1 MQHTTTILTDSSA
14 LALTLAGANVH
25 DLPLLTTIAAAFA
38 VAWVLGLIT
47 QKLKLSPIV
56 GYLLAGVVIGPYT
69 PGYTGDVTLASQLAE
84 VGVILLMFG
93 VGLHFHLKDLLAV
106 KDVAIPGAL
115 GQSLLATLASAIIF
129 SLLGFNLP
137 AGITLGIAMAV
148 ASTVVLLRVLLDQ
161 GMLNTSHGHVAVGWL
176 IVEDILTVILL
187 VLIPLFAFTPPPD
200 PASTSTAL
208 STTAAPT
215 SSLHPALAVLLAL
228 GKLALMVLVVFVIG
242 SRVIPKVLNAIA
254 KLRSSELFT
263 LTVLVLSVAIAVGSA
278 ALFGT
283 SVALGAFLA
292 GMVVAQSKLSHQAA
306 ADALPMRHAFAVI
319 FFVSIGMLLN
329 PRFLIEQPLLLVAAL
344 AVVLIVKPLAAL
356 AIVAI
361 CGYPVRTALTVALG
375 LAQIGEFS
383 FIVGQAALQH
393 NLMPESAMQIL
404 VAAAIV
410 SITINPLL
418 FRSIDRFENA
428 LRKLPKLYNLLSA
441 RHARRAATFNAT
453 THEKL
458 AASADSTKPYA
469 IIAGYGP
476 VGRLVDAML
485 RDANFET
492 LVIDM
497 NVDTVQ
503 SLTSA
508 NRLAL
513 FGDATQ
519 HAILEEANLRKASH
533 LIITHPSVEGL
544 ASLVV
549 TAREINPT
557 IEVIVRARY
566 LAEGEALR
574 DAGATYVVFEEG
586 ETGLALARYAM
597 QRRNIDAQTADKLL
611 AAVRATWRMDCHTP
625 PTTSSTPSTSQPKS
639 TETPA

>member
-1 MQHTTTILTDSSA
+1 MQHLTT
-14 LALTLAGANVH
+14 TLAGANVH

-69 PGYTGDVTLASQLAE
+69 PGYTGDVNLASQLAE

-115 GQSLLATLASAIIF
+115 GQSLLATIASAIIF
-129 SLLGFNLP
+129 SLLGFDLS
-137 AGITLGIAMAV
+137 AGLTLGIAMAV

-187 VLIPLFAFTPPPD
+187 VLIPLFAITPPID
-200 PASTSTAL
+200 PASTTTTSTH
-208 STTAAPT
+208 AANN
-215 SSLHPALAVLLAL
+215 LHPALAVLFAL
-228 GKLALMVLVVFVIG
+228 TKLVLMVLVVFVIG
-242 SRVIPKVLNAIA
+242 SRVIPKILNAIA

-329 PRFLIEQPLLLVAAL
+329 PRFLIEQPLLLLAAL
-344 AVVLIVKPLAAL
+344 AVVLVVKPLAAL

-418 FRSIDRFENA
+418 FRSIDRFENT
-428 LRKLPKLYNLLSA
+428 LRKFPSLYNLLSA
-441 RHARRAATFNAT
+441 RHARRAAAVNSA

-458 AASADSTKPYA
+458 HAAAAADSTKPYA

-503 SLTSA
+503 SLTSS

-533 LIITHPSVEGL
+533 LIITHPSPEGL
-544 ASLVV
+544 AALVIA
-549 TAREINPT
+549 AREINPSV
-557 IEVIVRARY
+557 EVIVRARY

-597 QRRNIDAQTADKLL
+597 QRRNIDAQTAEKLL
-611 AAVRATWRMDCHTP
+611 AAVRATWRMDCS
-625 PTTSSTPSTSQPKS
+625 PTT
-639 TETPA
+639 PAAAPVPNAQAPV

>member
-1 MQHTTTILTDSSA
+1 MHQTITT
-14 LALTLAGANVH
+14 TLAGANVH

-115 GQSLLATLASAIIF
+115 GQSLLATIASAIIF
-129 SLLGFNLP
+129 SLLGFDLS
-137 AGITLGIAMAV
+137 AGLTLGIAMAV

-187 VLIPLFAFTPPPD
+187 VLIPLFAITPPPD
-200 PASTSTAL
+200 PASTSAAL
-208 STTAAPT
+208 ATAATTEPA
-215 SSLHPALAVLLAL
+215 SSLHPATAILLAL
-228 GKLALMVLVVFVIG
+228 AKLALMVLVVFVIG
-242 SRVIPKVLNAIA
+242 SRVIPKILNAIA

-383 FIVGQAALQH
+383 FIVGQAAVQH
-393 NLMPESAMQIL
+393 NLMPEAAMQIL

-428 LRKLPKLYNLLSA
+428 LRKVPSLYNLLSA
-441 RHARRAATFNAT
+441 RHARRAAAFNAT

-469 IIAGYGP
+469 VIAGYGP

-503 SLTSA
+503 SLTRS

-533 LIITHPSVEGL
+533 LIITHPSPEGL

-549 TAREINPT
+549 AAREINPNV
-557 IEVIVRARY
+557 EVIVRARY

-625 PTTSSTPSTSQPKS
+625 PTPSAGGTQQP
-639 TETPA
+639 PI

>member
-1 MQHTTTILTDSSA
+1 MHQTITT
-14 LALTLAGANVH
+14 TLAGASVH

-129 SLLGFNLP
+129 SLLGFDLS
-137 AGITLGIAMAV
+137 AGLTLGIAMAV

-200 PASTSTAL
+200 PASTSAAL
-208 STTAAPT
+208 TTAAATTSTAPA

-242 SRVIPKVLNAIA
+242 SRVIPKILNAIA

-383 FIVGQAALQH
+383 FIVGQAAVQH
-393 NLMPESAMQIL
+393 NLMPEAAMQIL

-441 RHARRAATFNAT
+441 RHARRAAAFNAT

-469 IIAGYGP
+469 VIAGYGP

-597 QRRNIDAQTADKLL
+597 QRRNIDAQTAEKLL
-611 AAVRATWRMDCHTP
+611 AAVRATWRMDDHTP
-625 PTTSSTPSTSQPKS
+625 PTPSAGGTQQP
-639 TETPA
+639 PI